1 MKYLK
6 ITEDE
11 SYPTIDDMS
20 NIYPLV
26 TRRNSNLTSGLY
38 RFKPVD
44 YISMG
49 STITQSYF
57 VIPYIVNTN
66 TTSIEQIVKFKNTT
80 VQQRLWAVKHRSN
93 LYCETYVNGN
103 HKLAYALCNNDS
115 NIWKELGPVIDT
127 STIYQ
132 IKWKNKTNICTFD
145 YTNAVSWS
153 NETNDWNIILGTSMV
168 NKTTYVSVSN
178 TATDYLLIG
187 ASFGNSDTYNTN
199 PFNGK
204 LYGVKITENN
214 KLVYDLR
221 PVKFLGQG
229 ALYDVVSKQIFMNQS
244 PYANTAGKMTGYGFH
259 ANDLMLPET
268 SDEQILQQYYK
279 GWLFCNF

>member
-6 ITEDE
+6 ITEDK
-11 SYPTIDDMS
+11 SYPPIDDIS

-26 TRRNSNLTSGLY
+26 TLRNANLTSGLY

-44 YISMG
+44 YITMG

-57 VIPYIVNTN
+57 LIPYIVNTN
-66 TTSIEQIVKFKNTT
+66 TTSIEQIIKFKNTNA
-80 VQQRLWAVKHRSN
+80 QQRLWAVKHRSN
-93 LYCETYVNGN
+93 LYCETYVNSN
-103 HKLAYALCNNDS
+103 HKIAYALCNNDS
-115 NIWKELGPVIDT
+115 NIWKAVGSEINT
-127 STIYQ
+127 NTIYQ
-132 IKWKNKTNICTFD
+132 LRWTNKSSFQVYNYTNIMT
-145 YTNAVSWS
+145 WS
-153 NETNDWNIILGTSMV
+153 SETNNWIVEEAPRLASTASYITI
-168 NKTTYVSVSN
+168 TN

-221 PVKFLGQG
+221 PVKFLNQG

-244 PYANTAGKMTGYGFH
+244 PYANTEGKMTGYGYY
-259 ANDLMLPET
+259 ADDLGLT
-268 SDEQILQQYYK
+268 ASDEETKQKYYQ
-279 GWLFCNF
+279 GWLFCDF